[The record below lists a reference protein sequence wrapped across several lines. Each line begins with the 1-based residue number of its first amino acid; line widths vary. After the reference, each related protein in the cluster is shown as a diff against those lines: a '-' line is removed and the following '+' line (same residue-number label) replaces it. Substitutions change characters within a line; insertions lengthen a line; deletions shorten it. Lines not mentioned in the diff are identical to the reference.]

1 MSFLP
6 PLAPRKRLQRSV
18 LLAGGALLLVAA
30 VEAQSRQ
37 GLSSMNLRQAMLRFQ
52 TSSASGGSG
61 STGGN
66 GGVITGGRPRSIS
79 RVTVM
84 NPGVSPPP

>member
-1 MSFLP
+1 MSSMP

-18 LLAGGALLLVAA
+18 LLAGGALLLAAA

-37 GLSSMNLRQAMLRFQ
+37 GLSSMNLRQVMLRFQ
-52 TSSASGGSG
+52 TSSASGG
-61 STGGN
+61 TGGTGGS

-79 RVTVM
+79 RVTVI

>member
-52 TSSASGGSG
+52 TSSGSG